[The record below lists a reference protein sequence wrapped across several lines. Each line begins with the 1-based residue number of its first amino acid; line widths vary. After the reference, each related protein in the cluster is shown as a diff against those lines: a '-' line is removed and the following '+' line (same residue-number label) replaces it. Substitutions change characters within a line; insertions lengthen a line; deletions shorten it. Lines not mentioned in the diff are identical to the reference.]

1 MQNSYFFQT
10 KEVIAVLLDLFI
22 NKPLDSLLSINMYM
36 YLGPFHLPPFKRV
49 F

>member
-22 NKPLDSLLSINMYM
+22 NKPLDSLLSINMY
-36 YLGPFHLPPFKRV
+36 LGPFHLPPFKRV